1 MSTGFAVHTHD
12 RKRENFI
19 SKLDAAS
26 VRAITYE
33 AAGVTTGTWNE
44 VQIKRSD
51 CFIVKILRN
60 MVVVFCFHCYHKYV
74 WM

>member
-12 RKRENFI
+12 GKRENFI
-19 SKLDAAS
+19 SKLNAAS

-44 VQIKRSD
+44 VQIKGIY